1 MAGNMMNDWLMTKRS
16 RRDVFRQAALSV
28 AGVAVLPRADMAAT
42 YRDYAY
48 SLNSNPPGGA
58 EFRPDLEEVL
68 ARLANAYRV
77 QEGKPAL
84 TADPMFQLA
93 ARAHAA
99 DMMAHN
105 FIGHRA
111 STGHNFDSRMRAFA
125 GDITRFPAM
134 GENAARDSQD
144 TPADAK
150 KAKALFQQWVNSR
163 SHRKALRSLDYAYVS
178 TGVVQRGTT
187 IWAVQIFWAK
197 PREKGIF
204 Q

>member
-1 MAGNMMNDWLMTKRS
+1 MMKNWLKRRAT
-16 RRDVFRQAALSV
+16 RRSFLGGLGVAAL
-28 AGVAVLPRADMAAT
+28 AGAAMPRPGFSGT
-42 YRDYAY
+42 YKDYAY
-48 SLNSNPPGGA
+48 SLNSSPPGGA

-68 ARLANAYRV
+68 DRLANAYRV
-77 QEGKPAL
+77 QEGKPPL

-105 FIGHRA
+105 FMGHQA
-111 STGHNFDSRMRAFA
+111 STGHDFDSRMRAFVD
-125 GDITRFPAM
+125 DITRFPAM

-144 TPADAK
+144 TPANAA
-150 KAKALFQQWVNSR
+150 KAKALFQQWVKSR
-163 SHRKALRSLDYAYVS
+163 SHRKTLRSLDYAFVS
-178 TGVVQRGTT
+178 TGVVQRGNT